1 MEVSTLID
9 DVASQ
14 KKFPVPTEGK
24 HTHSH
29 THTHTQRVS
38 SICERKQTHI
48 HEKEFKRVLNVRV
61 RTEKHTD
68 R

>member
-1 MEVSTLID
+1 MSTLID

-14 KKFPVPTEGK
+14 KNIPVPTENE
-24 HTHSH
+24 H

-48 HEKEFKRVLNVRV
+48 YERVQESSECEGEN
-61 RTEKHTD
+61 
-68 R
+68 